1 MMFWCILMILK
12 YSLENKTS
20 ITYLKTIKIYL
31 RSIFQ
36 SLQALSNPNPYLTNP
51 NLSYIIS
58 KKFDNAIISR
68 EKTIHGKNLPSE
80 GVDILCIILSKLAA
94 NEESTIRMCDER
106 RFHRGAPRVKY
117 FIIRGRARTVKSL
130 LSLRLY
136 MTQKEFAYTA
146 PVFSLLAG
154 RTKPHTTMNYQHWR
168 RYGECTRTSERELLP
183 YAHYRRN
190 ATEYRLV
197 THGTW
202 VKSTSNEASWETD

>member
-1 MMFWCILMILK
+1 MILK

-106 RFHRGAPRVKY
+106 RIPSWCASREIFYYQRPRENCQISAFTAFVYDPERICIYGTGLLPVGRPHKTTHNHELSVLKK
-117 FIIRGRARTVKSL
+117 IRGVH
-130 LSLRLY
+130 
-136 MTQKEFAYTA
+136 AY
-146 PVFSLLAG
+146 
-154 RTKPHTTMNYQHWR
+154 
-168 RYGECTRTSERELLP
+168 E
-183 YAHYRRN
+183 
-190 ATEYRLV
+190 
-197 THGTW
+197 
-202 VKSTSNEASWETD
+202 